1 MEKSDR
7 GSSHFRHGLDPRLFP
22 LVGKN
27 VKCFSITNSQELPD
41 WFHFATIGLELPDV
55 QYDGPEGSQF
65 SCDFIQFS
73 CEFSQFSCEFSQF
86 SCEFFTV

>member
-1 MEKSDR
+1 MS
-7 GSSHFRHGLDPRLFP
+7 
-22 LVGKN
+22 N
-27 VKCFSITNSQELPD
+27 FSAERFIIPYM
-41 WFHFATIGLELPDV
+41 
-55 QYDGPEGSQF
+55 YDGPEGSQF